1 MYVYE
6 RYAPEL
12 VCFIRPKQLRD
23 WQQAT
28 PCTREKTASFFGE
41 GGFVLRGEGG
51 FN

>member
-12 VCFIRPKQLRD
+12 VCFIRPNQLRD

-28 PCTREKTASFFGE
+28 RFFGG
-41 GGFVLRGEGG
+41 GGFV
-51 FN
+51 